1 MLAGINPNDIES
13 IVVAKD
19 AASTAIYGSRGANG
33 VVMITT
39 KGGVAGKSLR
49 WATGPKVEVKLQR
62 GYADFAFNN
71 LLKGLNRDQYHQ
83 LYIEGYVNS
92 GRLTA
97 AEAEDL
103 YKQQFPNPANTIWL
117 DEITHTGITNQ
128 LDLSAQGGS
137 DKFTYFISGSIFDQ
151 EGTVVNNYFNRYSS
165 RANLTAQLTD
175 KLKLSNNINLSY
187 FRQRGITDGTRW
199 QAPFY
204 LAYLMA
210 PTVPVFDDEGLY
222 YGDHKSFF
230 MGGNNPVGHLHD
242 DKRELEQTR
251 IIDNFAA
258 TYQFTNALS
267 FRSTWSF
274 DILNVDEYLYANMR
288 YGDGRN
294 VSGTADEARTD
305 IINWQ
310 GNQTLNY
317 TKTFA
322 GDHNVD
328 LLAGF
333 EQQKFSRDEVE
344 AYGEGFSHP
353 DLKTLASAA
362 NPQLAYSART
372 NYSFQSFFSRA
383 NYNYAHKYYASASF
397 RTDGSSRFGPDKRWG
412 NFWSLGLGY
421 TLTEESFM
429 KGIEFVDYLK
439 FRGSFG
445 ETGNAEIGNFPWAG
459 LYGFNREYDGQP
471 GAAPTQIANPILT
484 WEKQQNLNIGFDF
497 AMLDNRISGTI
508 ERFVRSSNDL
518 LLNRPLSYTTGFRQV
533 QQNVGDMKNTGFEL
547 SLEGDI
553 LKQENLDL
561 SINFSITTLT
571 NEITKLPE
579 PIVDGTKRREEGRD
593 FQEYWLF
600 GWAGVDPANGDPLW
614 YTDSTKSVTTNK
626 ISEAKL
632 FYDGKS
638 ATPDFYGNFG
648 ITARYGRFTLTA
660 QANYQFGNYVYDNPG
675 WVIHGDGRFTPR
687 STSTWA
693 FENRWT
699 EPGQNALFPQ
709 HRWGGNQSSNA
720 RPSSRYLFKG
730 DYIRLKTLRI
740 GYKLPD
746 ILAFRLGVRSI
757 EAYIY
762 LNNYFT
768 WVADKNLHFDP
779 EQVISGVYNTI
790 TPISKTSS
798 FGINIGL

>member
-1 MLAGINPNDIES
+1 VLRTHNS
-13 IVVAKD
+13 HIV
-19 AASTAIYGSRGANG
+19 
-33 VVMITT
+33 
-39 KGGVAGKSLR
+39 
-49 WATGPKVEVKLQR
+49 
-62 GYADFAFNN
+62 
-71 LLKGLNRDQYHQ
+71 
-83 LYIEGYVNS
+83 
-92 GRLTA
+92 
-97 AEAEDL
+97 
-103 YKQQFPNPANTIWL
+103 
-117 DEITHTGITNQ
+117 
-128 LDLSAQGGS
+128 
-137 DKFTYFISGSIFDQ
+137 
-151 EGTVVNNYFNRYSS
+151 
-165 RANLTAQLTD
+165 
-175 KLKLSNNINLSY
+175 
-187 FRQRGITDGTRW
+187 
-199 QAPFY
+199 
-204 LAYLMA
+204 
-210 PTVPVFDDEGLY
+210 
-222 YGDHKSFF
+222 
-230 MGGNNPVGHLHD
+230 
-242 DKRELEQTR
+242 
-251 IIDNFAA
+251 
-258 TYQFTNALS
+258 
-267 FRSTWSF
+267 
-274 DILNVDEYLYANMR
+274 
-288 YGDGRN
+288 
-294 VSGTADEARTD
+294 
-305 IINWQ
+305 
-310 GNQTLNY
+310 
-317 TKTFA
+317 
-322 GDHNVD
+322 
-328 LLAGF
+328 
-333 EQQKFSRDEVE
+333 
-344 AYGEGFSHP
+344 
-353 DLKTLASAA
+353 
-362 NPQLAYSART
+362 
-372 NYSFQSFFSRA
+372 
-383 NYNYAHKYYASASF
+383 
-397 RTDGSSRFGPDKRWG
+397 PDKRWG

-626 ISEAKL
+626 IGEAKR

-790 TPISKTSS
+790 THISKTSS